1 MDVTD
6 FLPAG
11 LLEGSIR
18 TKYLRLEM
26 DTLGMDPTKGRV
38 VSIDCLRKKLPR

>member
-1 MDVTD
+1 MEITD

-11 LLEGSIR
+11 LVEGSIK

-26 DTLGMDPTKGRV
+26 DILGLDPMKGRV
-38 VSIDCLRKKLPR
+38 VSVECIRKKLPR